1 MSNSLNENIEG
12 KIVLLEDGK
21 AVYCESGF
29 GCYDFTIGSALC
41 GVTVP
46 DEQTIKT
53 SGHSVVRILED
64 WELKRVGLPP
74 LEEFKT
80 QLAMGR
86 MPKIRNLDI

>member
-29 GCYDFTIGSALC
+29 GCYDFTVGSALC

-53 SGHSVVRILED
+53 SGHSVVRID
-64 WELKRVGLPP
+64 PTLPKSP
-74 LEEFKT
+74 SRSWVNRT
-80 QLAMGR
+80 QFLVV
-86 MPKIRNLDI
+86 